1 MDNNIKGIDIQLF
14 RTRLKKRL
22 KDCHI
27 TQKALAAKIGVSED
41 TVNMWFRGS
50 IDDTSGNKKHK
61 PPCLENVYKVSQVL
75 GVSIDYFVNPDMDC
89 LTVSKQMI
97 HDYTGLSDAAIE
109 CLHGWYQDKLQG
121 GLFGSYY
128 NDIDTLNLILEYY
141 ENARKNNKRK
151 KNTAKNIYTLF
162 HYIGSFIHAHK
173 FQRVQQDL
181 IRYGSGQHFT
191 TIEKGDTITKKDTGK
206 SEVIETL
213 CTPVNSLTHSGNDTT
228 MIDIVNTENTSE
240 LYNIPVSDL
249 YREHAKSQIIDS
261 LKKIG
266 GIQ

>member
-1 MDNNIKGIDIQLF
+1 MDHKQATDCIDMALF
-14 RTRLKKRL
+14 RQRLRDRLKYKSL
-22 KDCHI
+22 THKQLAEEAGISESMIDKWLGGKKGEIKDYI
-27 TQKALAAKIGVSED
+27 P
-41 TVNMWFRGS
+41 S
-50 IDDTSGNKKHK
+50 IKS
-61 PPCLENVYKVSQVL
+61 VYKVANVL
-75 GVSIDYFVNPDMDC
+75 GVPIDYFVNPDIDFLANMR
-89 LTVSKQMI
+89 K
-97 HDYTGLSDAAIE
+97 YTGLSDAAIE

-121 GLFGSYY
+121 GLLGAYY

-151 KNTAKNIYTLF
+151 RTTAKNIYTLF